1 MKIVLSLLTL
11 FLYIQSFT
19 VINIENTDTIVC
31 EDATGNIWAFYAD
44 DINDYEKGDQISA
57 VMYNNGTDSIYDDS
71 FIIVTKGN

>member
-11 FLYIQSFT
+11 FLYTQSFT
-19 VINIENTDTIVC
+19 VTDIEDTNTVVC

-44 DINDYEKGDQISA
+44 TSDYKKGDQISA
-57 VMYNNGTDSIYDDS
+57 IMYNNGTDSIYDDS